1 MSDTVIHLPQT
12 DATGLSEN
20 WLFKHC
26 GERHWDY
33 LCAALGVSGV
43 NSQAM
48 RDDAGKRL
56 YPTFVA
62 IRGRYATPLSMVQMD
77 QHFQTTVALTHF
89 GRAFFHSTVTF
100 GNEKTR
106 FELEMLTTF
115 VARNKDGLN
124 DLHQSLPSANLVYN
138 SRPSNSPPPLLKLSQ
153 ALRHREVK
161 EYDFLGSHFSPADP
175 GLGLQMSFEPSPYT
189 DYNGA
194 GLLYFAAYPTIA
206 DTIERRLIG
215 DHHLADPTRDWAVQ
229 SSSIAR
235 DVFYYRN
242 LDLGKNLVATLK
254 RFDRVGETIILH
266 TLLMNEVDGA
276 PLAEIITAKRLLG
289 ESTRYREDSFSDAPA
304 VKQAVADKQRS

>member
-26 GERHWDY
+26 GEMHWDH
-33 LCAALGVSGV
+33 LCAAMGVSGV
-43 NSQAM
+43 NAQEM

-62 IRGRYATPLSMVQMD
+62 IRGRYTTPLSMVQMD
-77 QHFQTTVALTHF
+77 QHFQTTVKLNHF
-89 GRAFFHSTVTF
+89 GRAFFHSTIAF
-100 GNEKTR
+100 ANQATR

-115 VARNKDGLN
+115 AARNKSQLN
-124 DLHQSLPSANLVYN
+124 DLHQSLPAANLVYTSRPLN
-138 SRPSNSPPPLLKLSQ
+138 SRPPILKLSQ
-153 ALRHREVK
+153 ALRHGDAL
-161 EYDFLGSHFSPADP
+161 EYDFLGYRFAASENA
-175 GLGLQMSFEPSPYT
+175 LGLQMSFEPSPYI

-215 DHHLADPTRDWAVQ
+215 KHHLADAARDWAVQ
-229 SSSIAR
+229 SSTIAR

-242 LDLGKNLVATLK
+242 LDLGKTLIATLK
-254 RFDRVGETIILH
+254 RFDRVGENVILD
-266 TLLMNEVDGA
+266 TLLTDEVDGA
-276 PLAEIITAKRLLG
+276 PLAEIITAKRLLDG
-289 ESTRYREDSFSDAPA
+289 STEVS
-304 VKQAVADKQRS
+304 

>member
-26 GERHWDY
+26 GEMHWDY
-33 LCAALGVSGV
+33 LCAAMGVSGV

-62 IRGRYATPLSMVQMD
+62 IRGRYATPLCDVEMD
-77 QHFQTTVALTHF
+77 QHFQTTVELTHF
-89 GRAFFHSTVTF
+89 GRAFFHSTITF
-100 GNEKTR
+100 ANEATR

-115 VARNKDGLN
+115 VARNKNGLN

-138 SRPSNSPPPLLKLSQ
+138 SRPLNSPPPLLKLSQ
-153 ALRHREVK
+153 ALRHGEVK
-161 EYDFLGSHFSPADP
+161 EYDLLGHHF
-175 GLGLQMSFEPSPYT
+175 GLSEHEPGLQMSFEPSPYI

-215 DHHLADPTRDWAVQ
+215 NHHLADPTRDWAAQ
-229 SSSIAR
+229 SSTIAR

-242 LDLGKNLVATLK
+242 LDLGKSLIATLK
-254 RFDRVGETIILH
+254 RFDRVGENVVLH
-266 TLLMNEVDGA
+266 TLLTNEVDGA
-276 PLAEIITAKRLLG
+276 PLAEIITAKRLLV
-289 ESTRYREDSFSDAPA
+289 ESTEAT
-304 VKQAVADKQRS
+304 